1 MQNKHIAFAT
11 LLATAFAGN
20 AFAFPASGEAPL
32 FQNEPMSTST
42 LSRQAVRQ
50 EAIASPPTVS
60 SDFGKSGDSHSSL
73 SRSEVRQETLDA
85 IAHGYRVKSGVM
97 D

>member
-1 MQNKHIAFAT
+1 MQTKHIALAT
-11 LLATAFAGN
+11 LLVTTFAGN

-32 FQNEPMSTST
+32 FQNEPTGIST
-42 LSRQAVRQ
+42 LSRQAVHQ
-50 EAIASPPTVS
+50 EAIASPPAVS
-60 SDFGKSGDSHSSL
+60 SDFGKSGDPHSSL

-85 IAHGYRVKSGVM
+85 ISHGYRVKSGVM